1 LKSNIGKP
9 ARLKDK
15 VTIAQ
20 EETVP
25 NIMECYYAFLTLID
39 L

>member
-1 LKSNIGKP
+1 M
-9 ARLKDK
+9 ARLKVK

-20 EETVP
+20 EESK
-25 NIMECYYAFLTLID
+25 LTYGMILCLVTLTD

>member
-1 LKSNIGKP
+1 LKSNIGKT

-20 EETVP
+20 AEK
-25 NIMECYYAFLTLID
+25 YLTYEVVLCLVTLTD
-39 L
+39 P

>member
-1 LKSNIGKP
+1 M

-20 EETVP
+20 EESIP
-25 NIMECYYAFLTLID
+25 NIRNGTMFGVLN
-39 L
+39 